1 ENFSGGCL
9 AGYMRTADG
18 RCKPTFG

>member
-18 RCKPTFG
+18 RCKPTF

>member
-1 ENFSGGCL
+1 ENFNGGCL

-18 RCKPTFG
+18 RCKPTF